1 MRTTIAAIGAG
12 VALSIG
18 VQAAQAQE
26 VETGSACEALAD
38 LTLSEVISLEAESV
52 PGGPFSTPS
61 FGGQQVVNDLP
72 AFCRVRGVVDPAIN
86 FEVWLPEPDAWNG
99 RFQAVGGGGFAGVIS
114 YGAMVPNIQ
123 TGYVTASTDTG
134 HVASDLEWLHDEGL
148 LRDYGYRAINEM
160 TAKSKAVLGAY
171 YGRPAD
177 YNYFNG
183 CSTGGRQG
191 LMQAQRFPDDYD
203 GIVSGAPV
211 NHFVATHYTQLWI
224 ALAAKP
230 VGDTL
235 LTPTELSVV
244 NSAALAQCDSIDGV
258 EDGVIED
265 PRMCTF
271 DPGTLQCSSGAS
283 SQCLNAEQV
292 EAVRKIY
299 AGPSNPRTGE
309 HLHPGLV
316 PGSEL
321 SWVLVAGSDLA
332 PIPAEYF
339 SRSVFNDRGW
349 DWRTFDFD
357 ADVERSYEA
366 TGEALV
372 ATDPDLG
379 EFRDAGNKLI
389 LYHGWN
395 DQVIFPEGSIDYY
408 ERVAATVG
416 RGSDGGIGETRD
428 FFRLFMAPGMQ
439 HCRGGPGPSQFD
451 AQAAIEAWVEEGI
464 APDRIEASL
473 VEDGDVTRTRPLC
486 PYPETARYIGGDSNQ
501 AESFACSQ

>member
-1 MRTTIAAIGAG
+1 
-12 VALSIG
+12 
-18 VQAAQAQE
+18 
-26 VETGSACEALAD
+26 
-38 LTLSEVISLEAESV
+38 
-52 PGGPFSTPS
+52 
-61 FGGQQVVNDLP
+61 
-72 AFCRVRGVVDPAIN
+72 
-86 FEVWLPEPDAWNG
+86 
-99 RFQAVGGGGFAGVIS
+99 
-114 YGAMVPNIQ
+114 
-123 TGYVTASTDTG
+123 
-134 HVASDLEWLHDEGL
+134 
-148 LRDYGYRAINEM
+148 
-160 TAKSKAVLGAY
+160 
-171 YGRPAD
+171 
-177 YNYFNG
+177 
-183 CSTGGRQG
+183 
-191 LMQAQRFPDDYD
+191 
-203 GIVSGAPV
+203 
-211 NHFVATHYTQLWI
+211 
-224 ALAAKP
+224 
-230 VGDTL
+230 
-235 LTPTELSVV
+235 
-244 NSAALAQCDSIDGV
+244 
-258 EDGVIED
+258 
-265 PRMCTF
+265 MCTF

-408 ERVAATVG
+408 ERVAATVAG
-416 RGSDGGIGETRD
+416 GEDGGIGETRD

-464 APDRIEASL
+464 APVRIEASL
-473 VEDGDVTRTRPLC
+473 VEDGNVTRTRPLC
-486 PYPETARYIGGDSNQ
+486 PYPETARFIGGDSNQ

>member
-1 MRTTIAAIGAG
+1 MKTIISALGVG

-18 VQAAQAQE
+18 AQAGHAQE
-26 VETGSACEALAD
+26 AESACDAIAD
-38 LTLSEVISLEAESV
+38 LMLSEVISLEAESV
-52 PGGPFSTPS
+52 PAGPFSTPG
-61 FGGQQVVNDLP
+61 FGGQQIVNDLP
-72 AFCRVRGVVDPAIN
+72 AFCRVRGIVDPAIN

-123 TGYVTASTDTG
+123 AGYVTASTDTG
-134 HVASDLEWLHDEGL
+134 HVASDLEWLSDEGL

-160 TAKSKAVLGAY
+160 TAKSKAILSSY
-171 YGRPAD
+171 FGRPAD

-230 VGDTL
+230 VGETM

-244 NSAALAQCDSIDGV
+244 NSAALAQCDTIDGV

-265 PRMCTF
+265 PAMCTF
-271 DPGTLQCSSGAS
+271 DPATLQCSSGAS

-299 AGPSNPRTGE
+299 AGPGNPRTGE
-309 HLHPGLV
+309 HLHPGLA
-316 PGSEL
+316 PGGEL
-321 SWVLVAGSDLA
+321 SWSLVAGAGAA
-332 PIPAEYF
+332 PIADEYF
-339 SRSVFNDRGW
+339 SRSVFNDVDW
-349 DWRTFDFD
+349 DWRTFDYD
-357 ADVERSYEA
+357 ADIERSYEA

-379 EFRDAGNKLI
+379 GFRAAGNKLL

-395 DQVIFPEGSIDYY
+395 DQVIFPEGTIDYY

-416 RGSDGGIGETRD
+416 GGSDGGIGETRD

-451 AQAAIEAWVEEGI
+451 AQAAIEAWVEQGI
-464 APDRIEASL
+464 APDRVEASL
-473 VEDGDVTRTRPLC
+473 VEDGNVTRTRPLC
-486 PYPETARYIGGDSNQ
+486 PFPETAQYIGGDTDQ

>member
-1 MRTTIAAIGAG
+1 MRTIFTAVGMGI
-12 VALSIG
+12 ALSIG
-18 VQAAQAQE
+18 AQAAQAQD
-26 VETGSACEALAD
+26 VESACEALAD
-38 LTLSEVISLEAESV
+38 LTLSEVVSLEVESV
-52 PGGPFSTPS
+52 PAGPYSTP
-61 FGGQQVVNDLP
+61 GRGQRQDVNDVP
-72 AFCRVRGVVDPAIN
+72 AFCKVTGVVEPAIN
-86 FEVWLPEPDAWNG
+86 FEVWLPEPEAWNG

-114 YGAMVPNIQ
+114 YSAMVPNV
-123 TGYVTASTDTG
+123 TAGYVTASTDTG
-134 HVASDLEWLHDEGL
+134 HVASDLEWLSDEGL

-160 TAKSKAVLGAY
+160 TSKSKAILGAY
-171 YGRPAD
+171 YGRAAD

-191 LMQAQRFPDDYD
+191 LMQAQRFHDDYD

-244 NSAALAQCDSIDGV
+244 NSAVLAQCDTIDGV

-283 SQCLNAEQV
+283 SQCLSPEQV
-292 EAVRKIY
+292 DAVRKIY

-309 HLHPGLV
+309 QLHPGLA
-316 PGSEL
+316 PGGEL
-321 SWVLVAGSDLA
+321 SWSLVAGSGAA
-332 PIPAEYF
+332 PIADEYF
-339 SRSVFNDRGW
+339 SRSVFNDVDW
-349 DWRTFDFD
+349 DWRTFDYD
-357 ADVERSYEA
+357 SDVERSYET

-372 ATDPDLG
+372 ATDPHLG

-395 DQVIFPEGSIDYY
+395 DQVIFPEGTIDYY
-408 ERVAATVG
+408 QRVAATVG
-416 RGSDGGIGETRD
+416 SGADGGIGETRD

-473 VEDGDVTRTRPLC
+473 VEDGNLTRTRPLC
-486 PYPETARYIGGDSNQ
+486 PYPETARYVGGDPDQ
-501 AESFACSQ
+501 AASFVCSE